1 MFLYMLPNDVF
12 FAFTQQLFARFER
25 DYVCAW
31 LPPLSLSAG
40 GAVIL
45 VLGERVVG
53 LPWESL
59 SLLADKVVCR
69 MPSLKFTTAHMHMVR
84 SVYRGGAW
92 ESV

>member
-1 MFLYMLPNDVF
+1 MLPNGVF
-12 FAFTQQLFARFER
+12 YAFTQRLFVKFER
-25 DYVCAW
+25 TYVGSW
-31 LPPLSLSAG
+31 FPPLCLSAG

-84 SVYRGGAW
+84 SVYRGGTGN
-92 ESV
+92 V